1 MRRAFRGAQPGTA
14 QATALH
20 PTKLGCAL
28 AWANAG
34 LRLDLFKAL
43 SKLSNMSTSTAAT
56 LGPPGAGSAEVV
68 LAVLSAMGVRG
79 RDVLPVLVR
88 AGEKATRADED
99 RVAAFN
105 RVRLRS
111 IGADDDALAEEGGA
125 VSDAALAKRLSVSR
139 STVHNYREAGR
150 IFALPRGPR
159 NLVYPAWLVHEG
171 RLLPGLEAVL
181 KVLRGPRTSPLGL
194 LLFFLTPAEA
204 LDDRRPLDLLR
215 AGESDA
221 VMAHAQRYGVI
232 GA

>member
-1 MRRAFRGAQPGTA
+1 
-14 QATALH
+14 
-20 PTKLGCAL
+20 
-28 AWANAG
+28 
-34 LRLDLFKAL
+34 
-43 SKLSNMSTSTAAT
+43 
-56 LGPPGAGSAEVV
+56 
-68 LAVLSAMGVRG
+68 
-79 RDVLPVLVR
+79 
-88 AGEKATRADED
+88 
-99 RVAAFN
+99 
-105 RVRLRS
+105 
-111 IGADDDALAEEGGA
+111 
-125 VSDAALAKRLSVSR
+125 LAKRLSVSR

-159 NLVYPAWLVHEG
+159 NLVYPAWQVHEG